1 MSPRENELQ
10 RSRRA
15 LRAHHKQAKRKQQKR
30 KPVPPKWSA
39 LDAPLAT
46 SHPNQVLTFHEWC
59 QLNRISM
66 RTGRRIINSG
76 TGPVV
81 TQLSP
86 HRIGVTVGNN
96 AAWQASKARA

>member
-1 MSPRENELQ
+1 MSLLEAEQR
-10 RSRRA
+10 RSRRGQ
-15 LRAHHKQAKRKQQKR
+15 RKHKQVIKR
-30 KPVPPKWSA
+30 KPVQPKWSA

-46 SHPNQVLTFHEWC
+46 SHPNQVLTFVEWC
-59 QLNRISM
+59 RMNAISL

-86 HRIGVTVGNN
+86 HRVGITIANN
-96 AAWQASKARA
+96 AAWQAAKARA